1 MSFERKNWS
10 SGLDVLG
17 AGWMAMLDACNGR
30 LTQPFLLHRK
40 QCLPGSQKPAST
52 VATYR
57 LVTAV

>member
-1 MSFERKNWS
+1 MSFEQKNWN

-17 AGWMAMLDACNGR
+17 AGWMAMLDACNRR
-30 LTQPFLLHRK
+30 LTQPLLLHRK

-52 VATYR
+52 VVTYR